1 MSIEYYLHIKLIVA
15 YEIGK
20 TAVVG
25 VILDTSFSELR
36 NSHYRSA
43 SAQLCSEQ
51 IDV

>member
-1 MSIEYYLHIKLIVA
+1 MAISYYLHNKLIVA

-20 TAVVG
+20 TAVVC
-25 VILDTSFSELR
+25 VIPDTSFSELR

-43 SAQLCSEQ
+43 SAQLSSEQ